1 VPSITG
7 TRTRISPINRAFS
20 QARTGRRQGRQPRRA
35 TGGLKGYAFIAP
47 FLIVFILFSAFPDVY
62 TLILSF
68 QNYAGYGSATAAGVQ
83 NYNALLHYPVFWTE
97 LENTLEYWVLHAVI
111 LIPVAFVLAL
121 VVRSKSV
128 RGKSAWRAII
138 FMPQVMSIVAVTLA
152 FQVMFA
158 SPYGAINHLF
168 GLHVA
173 WLTDFAITKWVVV
186 ALLVWQGLGF
196 WFVVFLSGLT
206 SIDPAV
212 EEAAMID
219 GAGTV
224 RRAISIVAPMMKN
237 VFLFAIVIDAITSM
251 ALYTQPTVLAAT
263 QGVLNPSVAP
273 LSSLVVVNLQSSSFG
288 QSAAAGWLLFLVT
301 IIVSIVVFGSFR
313 FFGRS
318 GAGRWRSAIG
328 GRRATVTR

>member
-1 VPSITG
+1 MGS
-7 TRTRISPINRAFS
+7 
-20 QARTGRRQGRQPRRA
+20 ARSGPPGSGRRGSGRRGSGRRP
-35 TGGLKGYAFIAP
+35 GKRLMGYAFIAP
-47 FLIVFILFSAFPDVY
+47 FVLLFICFSAFPDVY

-68 QNYAGYGSATAAGVQ
+68 QRYAGYGSASAAGLQ

-97 LENTLEYWVLHAVI
+97 LENTLEYWVLHAII

-128 RGKSAWRAII
+128 RGKPAWRAII
-138 FMPQVMSIVAVTLA
+138 FLPQVMSIVAVTLA

-206 SIDPAV
+206 SINPAL

-219 GAGTV
+219 GAGV
-224 RRAISIVAPMMKN
+224 ARRAIFIIAPLMKN
-237 VFLFAIVIDAITSM
+237 VFLFAVVIDAITSM
-251 ALYTQPTVLAAT
+251 ALYTQPTVLAAS
-263 QGVLNPSVAP
+263 QGVLDPSVAP

-288 QSAAAGWLLFLVT
+288 QSAAAGWLLFLLT
-301 IIVSIVVFGSFR
+301 IVVSIAVFGMFR
-313 FFGRS
+313 LLGRS
-318 GAGRWRSAIG
+318 GPARPGS
-328 GRRATVTR
+328 GRRTGVTW

>member
-1 VPSITG
+1 MLSIAG
-7 TRTRISPINRAFS
+7 TRVRSAPINAASSRAL
-20 QARTGRRQGRQPRRA
+20 TGRQQGRRPRRA
-35 TGGLKGYAFIAP
+35 TRLKGYAFIAP
-47 FLIVFILFSAFPDVY
+47 FLLLFIFFSAFPDVY
-62 TLILSF
+62 TFILSF
-68 QNYAGYGSATAAGVQ
+68 QHYSGYGSATAAGVQ
-83 NYNALLHYPVFWTE
+83 NYDALLHYPVFWTE

-121 VVRSKSV
+121 VVRSRSV

-138 FMPQVMSIVAVTLA
+138 FLPQVMSIVAVTLA

-158 SPYGAINHLF
+158 SPYGAINHLL

-219 GAGTV
+219 GAGVV
-224 RRAISIVAPMMKN
+224 RRAISIIAPLMKN
-237 VFLFAIVIDAITSM
+237 VFLFAVVIDAITSM
-251 ALYTQPTVLAAT
+251 ALYTQPTVLAAN
-263 QGVLNPSVAP
+263 QGVLDPSVAP

-288 QSAAAGWLLFLVT
+288 QSAAAGWLLFLLT
-301 IIVSIVVFGSFR
+301 IIVSVAVFGSFR
-313 FFGRS
+313 LFGRS
-318 GAGRWRSAIG
+318 GAARRGSGIG
-328 GRRATVTR
+328 GRRAAVRR

>member
-1 VPSITG
+1 MPSITG
-7 TRTRISPINRAFS
+7 TPARISPGNRAFS
-20 QARTGRRQGRQPRRA
+20 QARAGRRPGWSARRA
-35 TGGLKGYAFIAP
+35 TGLKGYAFIAP
-47 FLIVFILFSAFPDVY
+47 FLVLFIFFSAFPDVY

-68 QNYAGYGSATAAGVQ
+68 QHYAGYGSATAAGLQ
-83 NYNALLHYPVFWTE
+83 NYDALLHYPVFWTE

-121 VVRSKSV
+121 VVRSRSI

-138 FMPQVMSIVAVTLA
+138 FLPQVMSIVAVTLA

-158 SPYGAINHLF
+158 SPYGAINHLL

-173 WLTDFAITKWVVV
+173 WLTDFAVTKWVVV

-206 SIDPAV
+206 SIDPAL

-219 GAGTV
+219 GAGVV
-224 RRAISIVAPMMKN
+224 RRAISIVAPLMKN
-237 VFLFAIVIDAITSM
+237 VFLFAVVIDAITSM
-251 ALYTQPTVLAAT
+251 ALYTQPTVLAAN
-263 QGVLNPSVAP
+263 QGVLDPSVAP

-288 QSAAAGWLLFLVT
+288 ESAAAGWLLFLLT
-301 IIVSIVVFGSFR
+301 IVVSVAVFGSFR
-313 FFGRS
+313 L
-318 GAGRWRSAIG
+318 AGRAGPSRWRRATG
-328 GRRATVTR
+328 GRRAAVTR